1 MKAKY
6 ILAFI
11 LIIYGI
17 FSILISNEII
27 KLTFESVG
35 SYADTIV
42 QILNPIKTYAISIKV
57 DMTNQLNAMIIND
70 LYPTIFVI
78 AGIYLLGSKREYTTV
93 VKKS

>member
-17 FSILISNEII
+17 LSMLISNEII

-35 SYADTIV
+35 SYADAIN
-42 QILNPIKTYAISIKV
+42 QILNPIKAYAISIKV
-57 DMTNQLNAMIIND
+57 DMTSQLNVMIIND
-70 LYPTIFVI
+70 LYPAIFVI
-78 AGIYLLGSKREYTTV
+78 AGIYLFGSSKKEYV
-93 VKKS
+93 VEKS